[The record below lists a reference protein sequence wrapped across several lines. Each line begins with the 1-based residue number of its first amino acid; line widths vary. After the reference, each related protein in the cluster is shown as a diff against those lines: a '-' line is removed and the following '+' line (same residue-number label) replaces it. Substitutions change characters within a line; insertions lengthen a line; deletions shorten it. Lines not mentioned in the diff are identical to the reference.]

1 MQNYSDLEDKNSFG
15 LLLKSTREYYGINQ
29 SKLAK
34 GIISVSRLSMI
45 ENGKREADY
54 KLRNRLLGRLG
65 YTLEGFEEFL
75 KISDYKRYEK
85 YSELTDAVENN
96 DNMAQQLVNELISTR
111 DKEDIVE
118 YQFLLDMYARSLWHN
133 KANKKEIE
141 DIYHEAIQL
150 TMAGINENNI
160 DEYALAPEEYY
171 LLIQKL
177 EFMEADSGFN
187 KLSILVNHL
196 RDKEMG
202 NIAKAKVYPKAV
214 YLYSRWILNLY
225 PDDDSF
231 ITKALEHSSKAI
243 DILVNAGRLYYL
255 YDLLKI
261 RKELFKHI
269 DIQNEEI
276 LKEREENLRY
286 LSSLEYFYSFLP
298 EKKTMENDCYIYRS
312 GMCYYVGDIIYKRRN
327 MLGMSRD
334 ELAKGICST
343 RTLLRIENMQA
354 DAQRSIISE
363 LLGRLHLPMQICR
376 GDLVTSD
383 FKLIMDKKRLT
394 KLDDNEEYD
403 KADEILRRIKDR
415 LDLSIKMNAQF
426 INMFDCL
433 RQYRTLKIDKQ
444 TFEEDIWKI
453 LAITGITKKNVFDPK
468 GYYTWIEKNVFYHI
482 AKNKK
487 LIKEFGSYAYEMY
500 YKAEKAIDFSHYE
513 MNMELFARQTE
524 DSGEIEKAMKI
535 RRKIMIDLLK
545 NNRPIF
551 LIVNVMNLCCGEAR
565 VKADYKEKK
574 YIEQMEKMMTF
585 CDLMKQSLFK
595 EAIEKCLIMAKNGDD
610 WT

>member
-1 MQNYSDLEDKNSFG
+1 M
-15 LLLKSTREYYGINQ
+15 
-29 SKLAK
+29 
-34 GIISVSRLSMI
+34 
-45 ENGKREADY
+45 
-54 KLRNRLLGRLG
+54 
-65 YTLEGFEEFL
+65 
-75 KISDYKRYEK
+75 
-85 YSELTDAVENN
+85 
-96 DNMAQQLVNELISTR
+96 
-111 DKEDIVE
+111 
-118 YQFLLDMYARSLWHN
+118 
-133 KANKKEIE
+133 
-141 DIYHEAIQL
+141 
-150 TMAGINENNI
+150 
-160 DEYALAPEEYY
+160 
-171 LLIQKL
+171 
-177 EFMEADSGFN
+177 
-187 KLSILVNHL
+187 
-196 RDKEMG
+196 
-202 NIAKAKVYPKAV
+202 
-214 YLYSRWILNLY
+214 
-225 PDDDSF
+225 
-231 ITKALEHSSKAI
+231 
-243 DILVNAGRLYYL
+243 
-255 YDLLKI
+255 
-261 RKELFKHI
+261 

-276 LKEREENLRY
+276 LKEREENSRY
-286 LSSLEYFYSFLP
+286 LSSLEYFYSYLP

-327 MLGMSRD
+327 MLGMSRN

-354 DAQRSIISE
+354 DAQWSIISE

-551 LIVNVMNLCCGEAR
+551 LIVNAMNLCCGEAR
-565 VKADYKEKK
+565 VKADYKEKNTLSK
-574 YIEQMEKMMTF
+574 WK
-585 CDLMKQSLFK
+585 K
-595 EAIEKCLIMAKNGDD
+595 
-610 WT
+610 

>member
-1 MQNYSDLEDKNSFG
+1 MQNYSDLEDKYSFG

-111 DKEDIVE
+111 DKEDIIE

-141 DIYHEAIQL
+141 NIYQEAIQL

-171 LLIQKL
+171 LLIQKM
-177 EFMEADSGFN
+177 EFMEADSSFD

-196 RDKEMG
+196 RNKELG
-202 NIAKAKVYPKAV
+202 DIAKAKVYPKAV
-214 YLYSRWILNLY
+214 YLYSRWILRLY

-261 RKELFKHI
+261 RKELFIHV

-286 LSSLEYFYSFLP
+286 LSSLEYFYSYLP

-327 MLGMSRD
+327 MLGMSR
-334 ELAKGICST
+334 
-343 RTLLRIENMQA
+343 N
-354 DAQRSIISE
+354 
-363 LLGRLHLPMQICR
+363 
-376 GDLVTSD
+376 
-383 FKLIMDKKRLT
+383 
-394 KLDDNEEYD
+394 
-403 KADEILRRIKDR
+403 
-415 LDLSIKMNAQF
+415 
-426 INMFDCL
+426 
-433 RQYRTLKIDKQ
+433 
-444 TFEEDIWKI
+444 
-453 LAITGITKKNVFDPK
+453 
-468 GYYTWIEKNVFYHI
+468 
-482 AKNKK
+482 
-487 LIKEFGSYAYEMY
+487 
-500 YKAEKAIDFSHYE
+500 
-513 MNMELFARQTE
+513 
-524 DSGEIEKAMKI
+524 
-535 RRKIMIDLLK
+535 
-545 NNRPIF
+545 
-551 LIVNVMNLCCGEAR
+551 
-565 VKADYKEKK
+565 
-574 YIEQMEKMMTF
+574 
-585 CDLMKQSLFK
+585 
-595 EAIEKCLIMAKNGDD
+595 
-610 WT
+610 

>member
-1 MQNYSDLEDKNSFG
+1 MQNYSDLEDKYSFG

-34 GIISVSRLSMI
+34 GIISVPRLSMI

-177 EFMEADSGFN
+177 EFMEADSGFD

-286 LSSLEYFYSFLP
+286 LSSLEYFYSYLP

-354 DAQRSIISE
+354 DTQWSIISE
-363 LLGRLHLPMQICR
+363 LLGRLHLPMFVCR

-383 FKLIMDKKRLT
+383 FKLLIDSSRLKKLEN
-394 KLDDNEEYD
+394 NEEYD
-403 KADEILRRIKDR
+403 KADEILRDIKAR
-415 LDLSIKMNAQF
+415 LDLSVEINNQF
-426 INMFDCL
+426 LNMFDFL
-433 RQYRTLKIDKQ
+433 RRFKIDKMDKKII
-444 TFEEDIWKI
+444 EEDLLKI
-453 LAITGITKKNVFDPK
+453 LATTGITKNNMFDPK
-468 GYYTWIEKNVFYHI
+468 GYYTCIEKMGLYHI
-482 AKNKK
+482 ARNRIRVREF
-487 LIKEFGSYAYEMY
+487 IKYISEGI
-500 YKAEKAIDFSHYE
+500 YKAEKMIDYPHYE
-513 MNMELFARQTE
+513 MVMELCARVIE
-524 DSGEIEKAMKI
+524 DAGEMEEAV
-535 RRKIMIDLLK
+535 RLRNKIMITLLK
-545 NNRPIF
+545 KNRPLHLAINA
-551 LIVNVMNLCCGEAR
+551 INLCCSEAC
-565 VKADYKEKK
+565 VKADYKDKK
-574 YIEQMEKMMTF
+574 YIDQMEKIIAF
-585 CDLMKQSLFK
+585 CDLMKKKTLKKS
-595 EAIEKCLIMAKNGDD
+595 IEKCLDMAKNGDD